1 MTLKLMAEQTR
12 ATYEARIWDCKD
24 MINREAVGGG
34 TSGIQRSEADAQSG
48 VDQSPCAH
56 LIN

>member
-1 MTLKLMAEQTR
+1 MAEQTR

-34 TSGIQRSEADAQSG
+34 PQESRG
-48 VDQSPCAH
+48 VKQMHRAGWIRVLVP
-56 LIN
+56 I